1 MDDRERDD
9 ELESEIREEFTQDQA
24 GGGGRQLGG
33 GPSPSDMAAPGGSSG
48 SGGYGNMDTVN
59 RDQPP
64 AGEAGRASPHQS
76 RGERLDELANG
87 GRGPDSV
94 SLDRARDGVRGD
106 SEEGP
111 DEGRPPA

>member
-1 MDDRERDD
+1 MDDRERDA
-9 ELESEIREEFTQDQA
+9 ELEAEVRDEFTQDQA

-33 GPSPSDMAAPGGSSG
+33 APGASDMAAPGGSSG
-48 SGGYGNMDTVN
+48 TGGYGTMDTVN
-59 RDQPP
+59 RDVPP
-64 AGEAGRASPHQS
+64 AGEGGRASPHQS

>member
-1 MDDRERDD
+1 MDDRARDE
-9 ELESEIREEFTQDQA
+9 ELEAEVRDEFTQHQA
-24 GGGGRQLGG
+24 GGGGREVGG
-33 GPSPSDMAAPGGSSG
+33 EPEQSDLAAPGGSSG
-48 SGGYGNMDTVN
+48 SGGYRRAEDVAH
-59 RDQPP
+59 RVPP
-64 AGEAGRASPHQS
+64 EDSARAPYQS

-106 SEEGP
+106 AEEGP